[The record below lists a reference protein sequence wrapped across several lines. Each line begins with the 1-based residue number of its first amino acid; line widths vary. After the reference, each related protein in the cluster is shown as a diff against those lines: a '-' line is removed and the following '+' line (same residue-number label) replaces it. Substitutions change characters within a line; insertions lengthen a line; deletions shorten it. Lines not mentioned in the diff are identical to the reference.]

1 MPGVGVSL
9 PPSSPVAGSRRPRY
23 PSPPAAAVAAGFGRP
38 LVIQPL
44 GTTWTAATLCMTACA
59 AVGAAVMA
67 RAAECAPP
75 DQEVVATQLG
85 AGPLGSREPRVALL
99 PPVEFN
105 LEESLFSS
113 EPIADADPKPLAP
126 TRRSAGG
133 PFGRAAPFSIG
144 GFYAPPTA
152 VVGQSATLAMNAE
165 FARVA
170 APLVPPRED
179 EPLWI
184 GIARF
189 GRLELA
195 TDAILP
201 DSGQPVPDQ
210 LWLVE
215 TGATYVRPITAG
227 GAVGGTFL
235 FGSASD
241 QPFAAGR
248 DLTLMAIAFWNTP
261 ARNERD
267 EWNFSIFY
275 SPTSQLPYPL
285 PGLAYAWRPSARFE
299 AKLGVPAA
307 VEWRPDDA
315 WTFSATYFPLVNAN
329 IEARRRLADEW
340 AFVAFYRTDTQI
352 YFLADRRR
360 DDERFYVFDQRAAI
374 GLERTL
380 GSGFTLEALASW
392 LFDRE
397 LFQGTNFTSGRT
409 DVVEF
414 DAGPGLSVQLLWRR

>member
-1 MPGVGVSL
+1 LLERDGPATL
-9 PPSSPVAGSRRPRY
+9 PAPRRPA
-23 PSPPAAAVAAGFGRP
+23 PQVFGRP
-38 LVIQPL
+38 LVNRPQR
-44 GTTWTAATLCMTACA
+44 TTSISARLCMSVCL
-59 AVGAAVMA
+59 AVGSVATA
-67 RAAECAPP
+67 RAADHEPP
-75 DQEVVATQLG
+75 DHQALATQRP
-85 AGPLGSREPRVALL
+85 ADAVGSREPRVALL

-105 LEESLFSS
+105 LEESLFAG
-113 EPIADADPKPLAP
+113 EPIADADTKPLAP
-126 TRRSAGG
+126 RRRSAGG
-133 PFGRAAPFSIG
+133 PFGRAAPVSIG

-152 VVGQSATLAMNAE
+152 VVRQPATLAMNAE

-170 APLVPPRED
+170 APLVTPQED

-184 GIARF
+184 GIGRF

-201 DSGQPVPDQ
+201 DSAQPVPDQ

-215 TGATYVRPITAG
+215 TGVTHVRPIASG
-227 GAVGGTFL
+227 GALGGTFL

-267 EWNFSIFY
+267 EWNFSVFY

-285 PGLAYAWRPSARFE
+285 PGLAYAWRPSERFE

-307 VEWRPDDA
+307 LEWRPDDA
-315 WTFSATYFPLVNAN
+315 WTISASYFPLVNAN
-329 IEARRRLADEW
+329 IEARRRLGADW
-340 AFVAFYRTDTQI
+340 ALVAFYRTDTQI
-352 YFLADRRR
+352 YFLADRLR
-360 DDERFYVFDQRAAI
+360 DDERFYVFDQRAAV

-380 GSGFTLEALASW
+380 GNGFTLEALASW

-414 DAGPGLSVQLLWRR
+414 DAGPGLSLQLLWRR

>member
-1 MPGVGVSL
+1 MQTACDMAWPASPATSRVSR
-9 PPSSPVAGSRRPRY
+9 PAPPRY
-23 PSPPAAAVAAGFGRP
+23 PPRPADRGHQGDALPVTIRPPAAAALIGIVATIMSGLA
-38 LVIQPL
+38 
-44 GTTWTAATLCMTACA
+44 
-59 AVGAAVMA
+59 A
-67 RAAECAPP
+67 RAAEPP
-75 DQEVVATQLG
+75 GLPPSPD
-85 AGPLGSREPRVALL
+85 RIALR

-105 LEESLFSS
+105 LEESLFAG
-113 EPIADADPKPLAP
+113 EPIADADPEP
-126 TRRSAGG
+126 TPKDRPRRGG
-133 PFGRAAPFSIG
+133 SPFGSAAPVSLG
-144 GFYAPPTA
+144 GFWAPATD
-152 VVGQSATLAMNAE
+152 VVGQPATLGMNAQ

-170 APLVPPRED
+170 APLVTPREG

-184 GIARF
+184 GIGRF

-201 DSGQPVPDQ
+201 DSAQPVPEQ

-215 TGATYVRPITAG
+215 TGLTHIRPLDSG
-227 GAVGGTFL
+227 GTLGGTFL

-261 ARNERD
+261 AQNDRD

-285 PGLAYAWRPSARFE
+285 PGLAYAWRPSDAFE
-299 AKLGVPAA
+299 AKLGVPASF
-307 VEWRPDDA
+307 EWRPDDA
-315 WTFSATYFPLVNAN
+315 WTISAAYFPLVNVN
-329 IEARRRLADEW
+329 VEARRKLAADW
-340 AFVAFYRTDTQI
+340 SFVAFYRTDTHI
-352 YFLADRRR
+352 YFLADRLL
-360 DDERFYVFDQRAAI
+360 DDERFYVFDQRAAV
-374 GLERTL
+374 GFERSL
-380 GSGFTLEALASW
+380 GGGFTIEALASW

-414 DAGPGLSVQLLWRR
+414 DPGPGLSLQLLWRR